1 MISLPDWVPTPGD
14 LFGFAADQL
23 GWSWERVVQGIFG
36 WFAQAMVM
44 FLEWAW
50 AGLESVHRPRVTESW
65 FANEIMGVT
74 ILISLSIT
82 MAMMLISAIQMGWA
96 GRPELFGDNIRSAA
110 KAVWMSVMF
119 VVLVDTGL
127 AMSDWMSDQMW
138 QVSRPELIDFFDIT
152 STSGSLVDSGVALT
166 FLGPLLTA
174 LAMMGLGMI
183 YAVLIFRSIMI
194 YLVAAFAPIVLAF
207 SVHQTMRGGSRRL
220 ISLLL
225 ALLLAKPAITLTLV
239 IGIEAAQS
247 PHETGGVGGAIG
259 QMFTSAVIFFIAG
272 FSPALLFKLF
282 PLLSEA
288 SVTSGVLAGPARA
301 AMTIG
306 QGVVVA
312 GSLGSM
318 ATRAAAGAGGAAGGG
333 GGPGP
338 IAPASYLP
346 APMPAPPT
354 PALPDPGDPT

>member
-14 LFGFAADQL
+14 LFGFAADAL

-44 FLEWAW
+44 FLEWCW
-50 AGLESVHRPRVTESW
+50 AALESVHRPRLTESW

-82 MAMMLISAIQMGWA
+82 VAMMLISAIQMGWA
-96 GRPELFGDNIRSAA
+96 GRPELFGDTIRNAA

-119 VVLVDTGL
+119 VVLVDSGL
-127 AMSDWMSDQMW
+127 AISDWMSDQIW
-138 QVSRPELIDFFDIT
+138 QVSRPELIDYFDVT
-152 STSGSLVDSGVALT
+152 SSSGSLVDSGVAVT
-166 FLGPLLTA
+166 FLGPLLA
-174 LAMMGLGMI
+174 GLIMVSLAVI
-183 YAVLIFRSIMI
+183 YFVLVFRSIMI

-207 SVHQTMRGGSRRL
+207 SVHQTMRGGTRRL
-220 ISLLL
+220 VSLML

-239 IGIEAAQS
+239 VGIEAAQS
-247 PHETGGVGGAIG
+247 PNETGGVGGAIG
-259 QMFTSAVIFFIAG
+259 QMVTAAAIFFIAG
-272 FSPALLFKLF
+272 LSPALLFKLF

-318 ATRAAAGAGGAAGGG
+318 ATRAAAGASSSQGA
-333 GGPGP
+333 GPMS
-338 IAPASYLP
+338 PASYLP
-346 APMPAPPT
+346 TPMPPAP
-354 PALPDPGDPT
+354 AASAPDPSGDS